1 MRALAAK
8 DCDLFLSLH
17 SNACNSASVDA
28 PLACCTVTGTMD
40 VLGQQLANVVHQV
53 MGTAQ
58 AGTIWKRQGDN
69 GDYYGVL
76 AIGVN
81 KDNTALLDAIN
92 QALAELTADGTV
104 QSIVDKY
111 ISAE

>member
-1 MRALAAK
+1 M
-8 DCDLFLSLH
+8 
-17 SNACNSASVDA
+17 
-28 PLACCTVTGTMD
+28 
-40 VLGQQLANVVHQV
+40 
-53 MGTAQ
+53 
-58 AGTIWKRQGDN
+58 
-69 GDYYGVL
+69 
-76 AIGVN
+76 N